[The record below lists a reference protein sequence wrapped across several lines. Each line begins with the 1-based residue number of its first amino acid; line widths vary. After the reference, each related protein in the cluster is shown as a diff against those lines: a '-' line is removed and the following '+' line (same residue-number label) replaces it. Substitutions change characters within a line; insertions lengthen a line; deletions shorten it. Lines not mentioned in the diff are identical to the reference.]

1 MEPNFARRMTK
12 AEMEEIR
19 RAVRDEE
26 GLGRKVFALLRRV
39 ARRIPFSQDVAAAW
53 FCATDPATPRR
64 VRLILL
70 GALAYFVMPLDAIT
84 DMLPLIGFT
93 DDAAV
98 IAAAIATVAGSI
110 TPEHRRKADKALAS

>member
-1 MEPNFARRMTK
+1 MEPMFARRLTK

-19 RAVRDEE
+19 RDVRDED

-39 ARRIPFSQDVAAAW
+39 ARRIPFAQDIAAAW
-53 FCATDPATPRR
+53 FCAMDPVTPRH
-64 VRLILL
+64 VRLVLL

-98 IAAAIATVAGSI
+98 IAAAIATVAGAI
-110 TPEHRRKADKALAS
+110 TPEHRRKADAALAT